1 MLLDSREGQS
11 PHPTTFPHFIPK
23 MAILYMLSKKTSAKW
38 DFLPKIIPR

>member
-23 MAILYMLSKKTSAKW
+23 MAILYTLSKETSAKW
-38 DFLPKIIPR
+38 EFYPKIIPR